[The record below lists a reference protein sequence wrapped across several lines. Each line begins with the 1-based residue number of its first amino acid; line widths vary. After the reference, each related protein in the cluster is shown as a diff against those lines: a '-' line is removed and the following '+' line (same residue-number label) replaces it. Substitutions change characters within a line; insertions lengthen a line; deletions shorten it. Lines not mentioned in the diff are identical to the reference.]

1 MADQPVKV
9 VILGAGF
16 AGLQAAKSL
25 RKAKNVAVTIVDR
38 TNHHVFQPLLY
49 QVAMSGLNASE
60 IASPVRGIL
69 GRQRNLVSLMGT
81 VTKVDYEKRVV
92 ELDYTEHLDY
102 DYLILAM
109 GGRTS
114 YFGNDQWEKKAPG
127 LKTLAD
133 ALDIQRRI
141 LCAFERAERTED
153 EAERKRL
160 TTVVVVGGGPTGV
173 ELAGSLAEFTRN
185 VIRWDFKRVNPQN
198 TRIVLIDASP
208 RLVGTFSEKLS
219 AYTLRK
225 LTKMGVEVHLNQ
237 KVTAIEDLYVET
249 QEHKFEAATV
259 LWAAGVGGNPL
270 ADQLSEN
277 RDRAGRI
284 VVEPDMRIKGQERVY
299 CLGDMAS
306 YHHPHT
312 FGGKPLPGLAPVAIQ
327 QGGAAGRNI
336 LRQIKGQPTEPFSYF
351 DKGSMATIGRTAA
364 VASSMGLEMTGLL
377 AWLAWLFIHLLYIID
392 YRNRIVVLLR
402 WSWAYF
408 AWKWGARLITQ
419 IPRPNPPKPAEAS
432 EGVDDGHKV
441 PCTGGAGGPS

>member
-1 MADQPVKV
+1 MAQPVKV

-16 AGLQAAKSL
+16 AGLQAAKAF
-25 RKAKNVAVTIVDR
+25 RKAKDVSVTIIDR

-49 QVAMSGLNASE
+49 QVAMAGLNPSE

-69 GRQRNLVSLMGT
+69 GRQKNLVSLMGT
-81 VTKVDYEKRVV
+81 VTRVDYDQRYV
-92 ELDYTEHLDY
+92 ELDYAQRLEF

-114 YFGNDQWEKKAPG
+114 YFGNDQWEAKAPG
-127 LKTLAD
+127 LKSLSD
-133 ALDIQRRI
+133 ALEIRRRI
-141 LCAFERAERTED
+141 LSAFEMAERTED

-160 TTVVVVGGGPTGV
+160 TSVVIVGGGPTGV
-173 ELAGSLAEFTRN
+173 ELAGSLCEFTRH
-185 VIRWDFKRVNPQN
+185 VIRWDFKRIQPET
-198 TRIVLIDASP
+198 TRVVLLDASP
-208 RLVGTFSEKLS
+208 RLVAQFSDKLS
-219 AYTLRK
+219 AYTLKK
-225 LTKMGVEVHLNQ
+225 LQKMGVEVHLGQ
-237 KVTAIEDLYVET
+237 KVVDIHDGGVDT
-249 QEHKFEAATV
+249 QDHKFEAATV

-270 ADQLSEN
+270 AEALSAD

-284 VVEPDMRIKGQERVY
+284 IVESDMRVKGHERVY

-306 YHHPHT
+306 YVHPHT

-327 QGGAAGRNI
+327 QGGWAARNI
-336 LRQIKGQPTEPFSYF
+336 LRQIKGQPTEPFRYF

-392 YRNRIVVLLR
+392 YRNRVVVLLR
-402 WSWAYF
+402 WTWAYF

-419 IPRPNPPKPAEAS
+419 IPHPRPPQGPSEAP
-432 EGVDDGHKV
+432 DDGNKELR
-441 PCTGGAGGPS
+441 TGGAGGDS

>member
-1 MADQPVKV
+1 MAEQPVKV

-16 AGLQAAKSL
+16 AGLQAAKVF
-25 RKAKNVAVTIVDR
+25 RKAKNVAVTIIDR

-49 QVAMSGLNASE
+49 QVAMSGLTPSE

-69 GRQRNLVSLMGT
+69 GRQKNLVSLMGT
-81 VTKVDYEKRVV
+81 VTRVDYEERYV
-92 ELDYTEHLDY
+92 ELDYAQRVDF

-127 LKTLAD
+127 LKTLSD
-133 ALDIQRRI
+133 ALEIRRRI
-141 LCAFERAERTED
+141 LSAFEMAERTED

-160 TTVVVVGGGPTGV
+160 TCVVVVGGGPTGV
-173 ELAGSLAEFTRN
+173 ELAGSLAEFTRH
-185 VIRWDFKRVNPQN
+185 VIRWDFKRIHPEN
-198 TRIVLIDASP
+198 TRIVLLDASP

-219 AYTLRK
+219 AYTLKK
-225 LTKMGVEVHLNQ
+225 LTKMGVEVHLGQ
-237 KVTAIEDLYVET
+237 KVVDIHDDGVDTHEK
-249 QEHKFEAATV
+249 KFEAATV

-270 ADQLSEN
+270 AEMLSAD

-284 VVEPDMRIKGQERVY
+284 IVEPDMRVKGQERVY
-299 CLGDMAS
+299 CLGDMAN
-306 YHHPHT
+306 YQHPHT

-327 QGGAAGRNI
+327 QGGAAARNI
-336 LRQIKGQPTEPFSYF
+336 LRQIKGQPTEPFRYF

-392 YRNRIVVLLR
+392 YRNRVVVLLR
-402 WSWAYF
+402 WTWAYF

-419 IPRPNPPKPAEAS
+419 IPLPHPPEAPS
-432 EGVDDGHKV
+432 EAANDGNKV
-441 PCTGGAGGPS
+441 LSTGGAGGDS